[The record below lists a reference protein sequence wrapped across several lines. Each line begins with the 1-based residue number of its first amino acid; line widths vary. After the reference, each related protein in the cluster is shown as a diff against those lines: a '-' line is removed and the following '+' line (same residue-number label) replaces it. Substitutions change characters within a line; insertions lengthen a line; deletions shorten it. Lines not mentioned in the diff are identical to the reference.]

1 MDNILKNNQVKKR
14 INFFVFTE
22 NKALYNWVDASL
34 KLGNLPVNSIIHCST
49 KKLND
54 ELLDVKDINM
64 FIVDELVYPSLLSK
78 VKTIFSHSQ
87 YNFSILVL
95 TDSQVSSNI
104 KALKLATIDFVP
116 WESLTVFLFEYL
128 INSLIRDFE
137 QNQILQNLA
146 HYDPLTKAAN
156 RRLFDDRGNQI
167 VKRSKRYKEPITLV
181 LFDLDDFKIV
191 NDTFGHEIG
200 DLLLKKFTDLV
211 EKCKR
216 DTDTFAR
223 LGGDEFALLLPNT
236 SSENSRIIIGNVINS
251 LSKEYILKSNKILIK
266 ASIGAVSV
274 PAQNPSNLNF
284 QSLIKSADIAVYEA
298 KKVTGTYVHYAPLL

>member
-1 MDNILKNNQVKKR
+1 MENILRNNQTKK
-14 INFFVFTE
+14 INFFIFTE
-22 NKALYNWVDASL
+22 NKALYHWIDASL
-34 KLGNLPVNSIIHCST
+34 KLSTLPVNSIIHYST

-54 ELLDVKDINM
+54 ELLDPKNINI
-64 FIVDELVYPSLLSK
+64 FIADELIYPKLLSK
-78 VKTIFSHSQ
+78 VKTIFPLSQ

-95 TDSQVSSNI
+95 TNSQVSKNI
-104 KALKLATIDFVP
+104 KALNLATIDFVP

-137 QNQILQNLA
+137 QNHILQNFA

-156 RRLFDDRGNQI
+156 RRLFDDRGNQT
-167 VKRSKRYKEPITLV
+167 VKRSKRYKEPFTLL

-191 NDTFGHEIG
+191 NDTCGHEIG
-200 DLLLKKFTDLV
+200 DLLLKKFTELV
-211 EKCKR
+211 DKCKR

-236 SSENSRIIIGNVINS
+236 SSENSKIIIDKVINS

-274 PAQNPSNLNF
+274 TAQNPSNLNF
-284 QSLIKSADIAVYEA
+284 QSLIKSADMAVYEA
-298 KKVTGTYVHYAPLL
+298 KKVIGTSVHYAPLL